1 MTARPRQQID
11 PDVGIPDLISQ
22 LTEDSKRLVM
32 DEVNLGKLELKENLR
47 SGVRG
52 LLRLTIAFGIG
63 VVALSAFT
71 VFLAALIGR
80 MANGNYWVG
89 ALVTGVLELGL
100 AAWLIKKGL
109 SRFASPSY
117 TLKETRAELSNT
129 KSWVTNARVS

>member
-1 MTARPRQQID
+1 VTARPMQQID
-11 PDVGIPDLISQ
+11 PDVGIPDLIRQ

-47 SGVRG
+47 TGVRG
-52 LLRLTIAFGIG
+52 LLRLVIAFGTG

-71 VFLAALIGR
+71 VFLAVLIGR

-129 KSWVTNARVS
+129 TSWVKNARAS

>member
-1 MTARPRQQID
+1 VTARPMQQID
-11 PDVGIPDLISQ
+11 PDVGIPDLVRQ

-32 DEVNLGKLELKENLR
+32 DEVNLGKLEVKENLR
-47 SGVRG
+47 TAVRG
-52 LLRLTIAFGIG
+52 VLRLAIAFGVG

-100 AAWLIKKGL
+100 AAWLIKTGL
-109 SRFASPSY
+109 ARFASPSY

-129 KSWVTNARVS
+129 KSWVRNARTL

>member
-1 MTARPRQQID
+1 VTARPMQQID
-11 PDVGIPDLISQ
+11 PDVGIPDLVRQ

-32 DEVNLGKLELKENLR
+32 DEVNLGKLEVKENLR
-47 SGVRG
+47 TAVRG
-52 LLRLTIAFGIG
+52 VLRLAIAFGVG

-89 ALVTGVLELGL
+89 ALVIGVLELGL
-100 AAWLIKKGL
+100 AAWLIKIGL
-109 SRFASPSY
+109 ARFASPSY

-129 KSWVTNARVS
+129 KSWVRNARAS